1 MTSEHSDTHLTAYA
15 SPLTIFITGGNGQVG
30 FELQRQFAIFGSILA
45 PTRQELDLT
54 NAQAVEAYLAQHSP
68 GLILNAAAYTAV
80 DNAESEPEQAKRLN
94 ADLPAQLAAY
104 AVKHGIALVHYSS
117 DYVYPGD
124 GEVPWQEESPTGP
137 LNVYGKTKL
146 EGDQAVQQSGCQH
159 LIFRTSW
166 VYAARGNNFMN
177 TMLRLGREREALTI
191 VNDQIGA
198 PTPARL
204 IAQVSALACSANYSA
219 TTRHSAT
226 IPHSGTITHHSGTT
240 THHSPFTTDD
250 SPNTTDDSTST
261 SLSTS
266 LSTAHRSPF
275 TLHIPS
281 GIYHLAPRGET
292 SWQGFAREIFNHAR
306 EAGITLAITPKT
318 AEGIPTA
325 EYPTPAMRP
334 LNSRMA
340 LGKLESALGIAMPTW
355 QSQLALTLKEY
366 CEK

>member
-1 MTSEHSDTHLTAYA
+1 MTSEHSDSHLTPYA

-166 VYAARGNNFMN
+166 VYAARGNNFMS

-204 IAQVSALACSANYSA
+204 IAQVSALACSVN
-219 TTRHSAT
+219 HSA
-226 IPHSGTITHHSGTT
+226 STHH
-240 THHSPFTTDD
+240 
-250 SPNTTDDSTST
+250 SPNTTDDSPSI
-261 SLSTS
+261 SLSIS

-306 EAGITLAITPKT
+306 EAGIILAITPKT
-318 AEGIPTA
+318 TEGIPTA